1 MEAGP
6 SLALD
11 LANTL
16 HMVRGKTRDAL
27 PAWLAAHSN
36 GTDAT
41 EAPEAPEAPDVIPQ
55 TRTARFTELRDGI
68 RTLISAAIAEKPY
81 PAEALRVVN
90 TASAGAPFWLELDG
104 SGHVEEKAGADG
116 PEALFGTIARH
127 TITLLGGAER
137 EALRACQAPGCV
149 QFFARTHP
157 RQEFCGPACGNRAR
171 AARHYARHKDNA

>member
-6 SLALD
+6 TLALD

-16 HMVRGKTRDAL
+16 SMARGKIRDAL
-27 PAWLAAHSN
+27 PSWLASHS
-36 GTDAT
+36 A
-41 EAPEAPEAPDVIPQ
+41 APEGIPQ
-55 TRTARFTELRDGI
+55 AQKARFTELRDGI
-68 RTLISAAIAEKPY
+68 RALINAAIANDPY
-81 PAEALRVVN
+81 PAEALRMVN

-104 SGHVEEKAGADG
+104 AGRVAEKEGKAVGSD
-116 PEALFGTIARH
+116 PEALLGTIARH
-127 TITLLGGAER
+127 AITLLGGPER

-171 AARHYARHKDNA
+171 AARHYARHKDDEQA

>member
-6 SLALD
+6 TLALD

-16 HMVRGKTRDAL
+16 SMARGKIHDAL
-27 PAWLAAHSN
+27 PGWLATR
-36 GTDAT
+36 GGV
-41 EAPEAPEAPDVIPQ
+41 PEPQ
-55 TRTARFTELRDGI
+55 RARFAELRDAT
-68 RTLISAAIAEKPY
+68 RALINAAIAQEPF

-90 TASAGAPFWLELDG
+90 EASAGAPFWLELG
-104 SGHVEEKAGADG
+104 ANPAGRIEEKAGGSG
-116 PEALFGTIARH
+116 PEALLGTIARNA
-127 TITLLGGAER
+127 ITLLGGPER

-171 AARHYARHKDNA
+171 AARHYARHKDEGQA